1 MKRLNSPKD
10 DNVPVYIFGL
20 LFTILILSFL
30 GAYLDTSKSRSA
42 KPTPETQ

>member
-30 GAYLDTSKSRSA
+30 GTYLDTSKSRSA